1 VALYVDEKTE
11 LPESEWYVSAHDQ
24 KVKKTIGK
32 QNLDFM
38 IQKLNANAQPYYT
51 LVDNKGSLLS
61 APKGYDLNVE
71 NFVEFLDNG
80 IQEFQGRQGNN
91 MASSRIIQ
99 RQNE

>member
-1 VALYVDEKTE
+1 MIKKL
-11 LPESEWYVSAHDQ
+11 
-24 KVKKTIGK
+24 KKTIGK

-71 NFVEFLDNG
+71 NFVE
-80 IQEFQGRQGNN
+80 
-91 MASSRIIQ
+91 IIWLLPG
-99 RQNE
+99 

>member
-1 VALYVDEKTE
+1 MYLHMIKK
-11 LPESEWYVSAHDQ
+11 L
-24 KVKKTIGK
+24 KKTIGK

-71 NFVEFLDNG
+71 NFVEFH
-80 IQEFQGRQGNN
+80 GRQGNN